1 MEDHLLRYM
10 ESIEEEL
17 LICRCRKET
26 GAAMNGGDIMLD
38 KYQIRQEVLH
48 QLDCDL
54 KATDEAVYR
63 EIDRTI
69 LREGHAWYGSLQE
82 KKNLRQEVFDSI
94 RRLDILEKYLRDEE
108 VTEIMVTG
116 LEHIFIERRG
126 VLIKT
131 PDRFLD
137 ESEIYRLIDQMVAG
151 TNRMVNETV
160 PIVDSRLPDGS
171 RVHIV
176 LPPVSLSGPVIT
188 IRKFQ
193 KGGMTMD
200 KLIRYREFPETLAPL
215 LSCLIKS
222 RYSILIDGATNSGK
236 SSLLNALAEYIE
248 PDERIITIEDSAE
261 LQFHMDNLVRLETRD
276 ANAEGENS
284 ISMEDLIK
292 ASLRMRPSR
301 IIVGEVRGREA
312 VSMLMAFS
320 TGHNGSLSSIH
331 ANSCRDALR
340 RLETMTLMGMDMPLR
355 AVQGLIASSIDIL
368 IHLGRLPSGRRK
380 ILEICEIRGFDGQD
394 YVMNPLFSYA
404 PEEGKL
410 LKTGELFYT
419 DRLKGY
425 HLYEK
430 YCSFL
435 EEYHP

>member
-1 MEDHLLRYM
+1 MDKNRIREDVLQQLQT
-10 ESIEEEL
+10 EL
-17 LICRCRKET
+17 NT
-26 GAAMNGGDIMLD
+26 
-38 KYQIRQEVLH
+38 
-48 QLDCDL
+48 
-54 KATDEAVYR
+54 TDEAVYR
-63 EIDRTI
+63 EIDRMI
-69 LREGHAWYGSLQE
+69 LRQGGSYYGSLKE
-82 KKNLRQEVFDSI
+82 KSDIREEIFNSI
-94 RRLDILEKYLRDEE
+94 RRMGILEKYLRDEK

-116 LEHIFIERRG
+116 TDYIFIEREGMIYR
-126 VLIKT
+126 T
-131 PDRFLD
+131 PDRFSG
-137 ESEIYRLIDQMVAG
+137 EEEIYRLIDQMVAE
-151 TNRMVNETV
+151 TNRMVNESD

-200 KLIRYREFPETLAPL
+200 KLIDYGEFPPALAPI
-215 LSCLIKS
+215 LSCLVKG

-236 SSLLNALAEYIE
+236 SSLLNALAGFIE

-261 LQFHMDNLVRLETRD
+261 LQFHMANLVRMETRD
-276 ANAEGENS
+276 ANVEGENAVT
-284 ISMEDLIK
+284 MEDLIK

-340 RLETMTLMGMDMPLR
+340 RLETMTLMGMDMPLK
-355 AVQGLIASSIDIL
+355 AVQGLIASSIDIM

-380 ILEICEIRGFDGQD
+380 LLEICEMRGYDGQD
-394 YVMNPLFSYA
+394 YIVAPLFTYSF
-404 PEEGKL
+404 ESGDEGL
-410 LKTGELFYT
+410 LRIRGELCHVE
-419 DRLKGY
+419 RLKGY
-425 HLYEK
+425 HLYET
-430 YCSFL
+430 YGQAVENYRRTIGEADPCRGG
-435 EEYHP
+435 HPGLS

>member
-1 MEDHLLRYM
+1 M
-10 ESIEEEL
+10 
-17 LICRCRKET
+17 
-26 GAAMNGGDIMLD
+26 D
-38 KYQIRQEVLH
+38 KYQIREDVLRRL
-48 QLDCDL
+48 QSEEDT
-54 KATDEAVYR
+54 TDEAVYR
-63 EIDRTI
+63 EIDRMI
-69 LREGHAWYGSLQE
+69 LRQGHTYFGSLEE
-82 KKNLRQEVFDSI
+82 KSHIREEIFNSI
-94 RRLDILEKYLRDEE
+94 RRMGILEKYLRDDK

-116 LEHIFIERRG
+116 TDYIFIEREGMIYR
-126 VLIKT
+126 T
-131 PDRFLD
+131 PERFAD
-137 ESEIYRLIDQMVAG
+137 ETEIYRLIDQMVSE
-151 TNRMVNETV
+151 TNRMVNESD

-200 KLIRYREFPETLAPL
+200 KLIAYGEFLPALEPILA
-215 LSCLIKS
+215 CLIKG

-236 SSLLNALAEYIE
+236 SSLLNALAGFIE

-261 LQFHMDNLVRLETRD
+261 LKFHMDNLVRMETRD
-276 ANAEGENS
+276 ANVEGKNAVT
-284 ISMEDLIK
+284 MDDLIK

-340 RLETMTLMGMDMPLR
+340 RLETMTLMGMDMPLK
-355 AVQGLIASSIDIL
+355 AVQGLIASSIDII

-380 ILEICEIRGFDGQD
+380 LLEICEIKGYDGLD
-394 YVMNPLFSYA
+394 YIVNPLFRYSFEQG
-404 PEEGKL
+404 EEGML
-410 LKTGELFYT
+410 QAVGDLDHVE
-419 DRLKGY
+419 RLKGY
-425 HLYEK
+425 HLYETYCKAVEDYRK
-430 YCSFL
+430 YTSDTDTGRGGL
-435 EEYHP
+435 PGPS

>member
-1 MEDHLLRYM
+1 M
-10 ESIEEEL
+10 
-17 LICRCRKET
+17 
-26 GAAMNGGDIMLD
+26 D
-38 KYQIRQEVLH
+38 KYQIREDVLKRL
-48 QLDCDL
+48 QSEQDT
-54 KATDEAVYR
+54 TDEAVYR
-63 EIDRTI
+63 EIDRMI
-69 LREGHAWYGSLQE
+69 LRQGHTYYGSLQE
-82 KKNLRQEVFDSI
+82 KSHIREEIFNSI
-94 RRLDILEKYLRDEE
+94 RRMGILEKYLKDDK

-116 LEHIFIERRG
+116 TDYIFIEREG
-126 VLIKT
+126 LIFRT
-131 PDRFLD
+131 PERFSD
-137 ESEIYRLIDQMVAG
+137 ETEIYRLIDQMVAE
-151 TNRMVNETV
+151 TNRMVNESD

-200 KLIRYREFPETLAPL
+200 KLMAYDEFPPALAPI
-215 LSCLIKS
+215 LSCLVKG

-236 SSLLNALAEYIE
+236 SSLLNALAGYID

-261 LQFHMDNLVRLETRD
+261 LKFHMDNLVRMETRD
-276 ANAEGENS
+276 ANVEGENAVT
-284 ISMEDLIK
+284 MEDLIK

-340 RLETMTLMGMDMPLR
+340 RLETMTLMGMDMPLK
-355 AVQGLIASSIDIL
+355 AVQGLIASSIDII

-380 ILEICEIRGFDGQD
+380 LLEICEILGYDGQD
-394 YVMNPLFSYA
+394 YQMNPLFLYCYESG
-404 PEEGKL
+404 EEGI
-410 LKTGELFYT
+410 LKAVGEL
-419 DRLKGY
+419 DHVERMKGY
-425 HLYEK
+425 HLYET
-430 YCSFL
+430 YCKSMERYRAETSGADSGRGAGL
-435 EEYHP
+435 DPP